1 MCHSTLYF
9 YGRYGEI
16 CFLLKHLFVCTV
28 TDFSGGALAIGV
40 KFCMAVRPD
49 LGQVFVSFW
58 GNSPRDGRVLG
69 VNRGHMAG
77 YASCWSTCYLL
88 EPLLPH
94 YYTSTHKGR
103 QDNITYYDQRTK
115 CDRINRCFVWQN
127 FKRVFL
133 KTRKHRFFHW
143 RLQLQLQFIKL
154 AQLQLQLHFPCVI
167 TNVQAIDVKFS
178 HDLTHQNH

>member
-1 MCHSTLYF
+1 MTVPTMCHSTLYF

-77 YASCWSTCYLL
+77 YASC
-88 EPLLPH
+88 
-94 YYTSTHKGR
+94 
-103 QDNITYYDQRTK
+103 
-115 CDRINRCFVWQN
+115 
-127 FKRVFL
+127 
-133 KTRKHRFFHW
+133 
-143 RLQLQLQFIKL
+143 
-154 AQLQLQLHFPCVI
+154 
-167 TNVQAIDVKFS
+167 
-178 HDLTHQNH
+178 